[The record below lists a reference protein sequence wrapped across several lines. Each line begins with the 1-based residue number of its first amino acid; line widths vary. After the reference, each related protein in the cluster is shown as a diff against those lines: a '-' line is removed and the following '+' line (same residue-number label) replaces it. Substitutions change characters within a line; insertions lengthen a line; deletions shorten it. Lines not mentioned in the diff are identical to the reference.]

1 MAPQP
6 TRTSTWRSR
15 ALTGLAG
22 FSVLVLTACGTG
34 SGSGGDGPATGGAS
48 GAAASDA
55 PATEPA
61 VSVAPAADT
70 TMVNPVDPVTVT
82 ADQGRLTDVSVVS
95 DEGVE
100 ASGDM
105 SEDETTWTSTKPLD
119 FDAAYT
125 VTYSAEN
132 NGRTSEGTSA
142 FSTVDAAHEM
152 DVRMNVRDG
161 GTYGVWQIVE
171 FDFSEP
177 IQNKDEIEQAVSVNG
192 GGDQD
197 GAFRWYSDT
206 KLRYRP
212 AEPWAPDSK
221 VKVAIELLGK
231 DVGNGM
237 IGNENQTVNFTTG
250 PEHRAYVDNNTK
262 TLVAFENGRKTG
274 EWPVTL
280 GNPDW
285 PSTTGKKVI
294 IEQAESYEFKPSSL
308 NLSPG
313 DPHYYEPFN
322 ASNVARLT
330 WSGEFIHQALP
341 SAMPVLGYANIS
353 HGCVGMP
360 PEGAKYIFDTFRPGD
375 MVEVVNTDYP
385 QADPDDGFGDWNI
398 PFDKYSDENWHGN
411 W

>member
-6 TRTSTWRSR
+6 TRKSTWRLR

-22 FSVLVLTACGTG
+22 FSVLALAACGTG
-34 SGSGGDGPATGGAS
+34 SGSGGGPAAGGAS

-55 PATEPA
+55 AATEPA

-82 ADQGRLTDVSVVS
+82 TDQGRLTNVSVVS

-105 SEDETTWTSTKPLD
+105 SEDDITWTSNEPLD

-125 VTYSAEN
+125 VTYSVDN

-152 DVRMNVRDG
+152 DVTMNVRDG
-161 GTYGVWQIVE
+161 ATYGVWQIVE

-177 IQNKDEIEQAVSVNG
+177 IRNKDEIEQAVSVNG

-262 TLVAFENGRKTG
+262 TLVAFENGQKTG

-330 WSGEFIHQALP
+330 SSGEFIHQALP
-341 SAMPVLGYANIS
+341 SAIPVLGYANVS

-375 MVEVVNTDYP
+375 MVEVVNTNYP

>member
-22 FSVLVLTACGTG
+22 FSVLALTACGTG
-34 SGSGGDGPATGGAS
+34 SGSGGDGPAAGGAS

>member
-34 SGSGGDGPATGGAS
+34 SGSGGDGPAAGGAS

-125 VTYSAEN
+125 VTYSADN

-177 IQNKDEIEQAVSVNG
+177 IQNKDEIEDAVSVNG

-375 MVEVVNTDYP
+375 MVEVVNTNYP

>member
-221 VKVAIELLGK
+221 VKVAI
-231 DVGNGM
+231 
-237 IGNENQTVNFTTG
+237 
-250 PEHRAYVDNNTK
+250 
-262 TLVAFENGRKTG
+262 
-274 EWPVTL
+274 
-280 GNPDW
+280 
-285 PSTTGKKVI
+285 
-294 IEQAESYEFKPSSL
+294 
-308 NLSPG
+308 
-313 DPHYYEPFN
+313 
-322 ASNVARLT
+322 
-330 WSGEFIHQALP
+330 
-341 SAMPVLGYANIS
+341 
-353 HGCVGMP
+353 
-360 PEGAKYIFDTFRPGD
+360 
-375 MVEVVNTDYP
+375 
-385 QADPDDGFGDWNI
+385 
-398 PFDKYSDENWHGN
+398 
-411 W
+411 